1 MKFDL
6 SISSF
11 VPCAFEVKSM
21 IPLPMDTYLLST
33 FHLPG
38 TRDNVVIRQTWFLPS
53 WDLSLV
59 GQKRGFPGGSVVKYL
74 PANAGDAGSIPG
86 FGRSPGE
93 GNGNPLQYSCLENFM
108 DSGTWQAAAL
118 RVTKSL
124 TQLSN

>member
-11 VPCAFEVKSM
+11 VPCAFEVKPM

-86 FGRSPGE
+86 LGRSPGE

-118 RVTKSL
+118 GVTKSL